1 MDLPEKDLVS
11 LEGSIGDSAA
21 TDGGRLAP
29 GRFSLILELE
39 VEKGREASN

>member
-21 TDGGRLAP
+21 TDGSGLAP
-29 GRFSLILELE
+29 GRISLILAVE
-39 VEKGREASN
+39 VEEGGEASH

>member
-11 LEGSIGDSAA
+11 LEGSIGDFAA
-21 TDGGRLAP
+21 TDGGGLAP
-29 GRFSLILELE
+29 GRLSPVLALE